1 MKKKLLI
8 VALVTALVLLTGT
21 IVGFAVDAANKSAE
35 AKAAALAEAKA
46 AEKEAAAQA
55 EAKAA
60 QKELEIQKVLSELQV
75 SPDSEAGQVLIEVL
89 SKKEMTERE
98 IMIYNEMSDEIKKMD
113 YEAVSAK
120 LQEYADVE
128 ATLATKPWNEAMQD
142 EAFRERVAQ
151 MLIYKEYAEAIAV
164 GEPLYEQNHK
174 FLSDYHIHGIRM
186 AEEHL
191 AEIEKIISADPDK
204 EPYMQREIFE
214 REQSIK
220 ISELAGDM
228 LEIFEQNKAAGYNI
242 DQLNKDMQD
251 LLSYLSSEKRL
262 YNNTSITVSHDYSYI
277 ITRYLA
283 GETVEDIVG

>member
-1 MKKKLLI
+1 MKKKMLI

-35 AKAAALAEAKA
+35 A
-46 AEKEAAAQA
+46 EAAAQA

-60 QKELEIQKVLSELQV
+60 EKAAEKELEIQKVLSELQV
-75 SPDSEAGQVLIEVL
+75 SPDSEAGKVLIEVL
-89 SKKEMTERE
+89 SKKEMSERD
-98 IMIYNEMSDEIKKMD
+98 IMIYNRMSQEIRRMD
-113 YEAVSAK
+113 YAAVTNK
-120 LQEYADVE
+120 LKEYADVE

-142 EAFRERVAQ
+142 EVFRERVAQ

-174 FLSDYHIHGIRM
+174 LLSDYHIHGIRM
-186 AEEHL
+186 AEELL
-191 AEIEKIISADPDK
+191 AEIEKVISADPDK
-204 EPYMQREIFE
+204 EPYMQREIFV
-214 REQSIK
+214 REQFIK
-220 ISELAGDM
+220 ISVLAGDM

-262 YNNTSITVSHDYSYI
+262 YNNTSIAVSHDYSYI
-277 ITRYLA
+277 VSRYLA

>member
-89 SKKEMTERE
+89 SKKEMSERD
-98 IMIYNEMSDEIKKMD
+98 IMIYNKMSDEIKKMD

-120 LQEYADVE
+120 LKEYADVE

-142 EAFRERVAQ
+142 EVFRERVAQ

-164 GEPLYEQNHK
+164 GEPLYEQNHML
-174 FLSDYHIHGIRM
+174 LSDYSINGKRIALMHIED
-186 AEEHL
+186 AEEYL
-191 AEIEKIISADPDK
+191 EKYPNEPNTLRRIYLKEQWIIRCDFIG
-204 EPYMQREIFE
+204 E
-214 REQSIK
+214 
-220 ISELAGDM
+220 M
-228 LEIFEQNKAAGYNI
+228 LEIFEQRKAEGYNI
-242 DQLNKDMQD
+242 HQLNDDMKNILD
-251 LLSYLSSEKRL
+251 YIRTRKSE
-262 YNNTSITVSHDYSYI
+262 VGDPDEDYSYI
-277 ITRYLA
+277 KTRYLA
-283 GETVEDIVG
+283 GESIEDIVK

>member
-8 VALVTALVLLTGT
+8 VALIMAAVLLMGT
-21 IVGFAVDAANKSAE
+21 IVGFAVDAANKNAE
-35 AKAAALAEAKA
+35 AQA
-46 AEKEAAAQA
+46 AEKAA
-55 EAKAA
+55 AKAA
-60 QKELEIQKVLSELQV
+60 QKELEIQKVLAELQV
-75 SPDSEAGQVLIEVL
+75 SPDSEAGQVLLEVL
-89 SKKEMTERE
+89 SKKEMNERD
-98 IMIYNEMSDEIKKMD
+98 IMIYNRMSQEIRKMD
-113 YEAVSAK
+113 YAAVTNK
-120 LQEYADVE
+120 LKEYADVE
-128 ATLATKPWNEAMQD
+128 ETLATTPWAEAIQD

-151 MLIYKEYAEAIAV
+151 MLVYKEYAEAIAV

-174 FLSDYHIHGIRM
+174 LLSDYHIHGIRM
-186 AEEHL
+186 EKEHL
-191 AEIEKIISADPDK
+191 ENIKKIISENPDK

-220 ISELAGDM
+220 ISVLAGDM

-283 GETVEDIVG
+283 GESIEDIVG